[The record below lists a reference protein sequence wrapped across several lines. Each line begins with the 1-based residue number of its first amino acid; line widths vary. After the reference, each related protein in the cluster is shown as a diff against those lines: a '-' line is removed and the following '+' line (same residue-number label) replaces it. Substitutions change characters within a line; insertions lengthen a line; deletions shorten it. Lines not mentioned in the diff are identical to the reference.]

1 LNSEDLEI
9 GKRCQNISVEAGR
22 LRAFTLV
29 ELLVAIAIIS
39 MLMAILMPA
48 LSGVRRQ
55 ATALLGMRN
64 QREVAN
70 AVNLFAMDNDDLYPQ
85 SVATVGVEDSWNWRE
100 PTQMA
105 GEKSRS
111 PQLHRSMSA
120 YLHSYIASAKTVS
133 CPGAPQPYKYLQES
147 WDAGDDWDNPD
158 TDPRSDP
165 VGGTFCFYWNYTG
178 YVGGPRAVFK
188 GPRGP
193 ASGGTQS
200 QLLISDY
207 LGYGYWRSPEN
218 FTSCERLA
226 KADILEEYYLAP
238 ALWATKGDPNAVM
251 PKIKLRAA
259 YTDGHVETYTPSD
272 VVPMRIAMTPEGVPP
287 FPDEGASKGIF
298 YIPRHALP

>member
-1 LNSEDLEI
+1 M
-9 GKRCQNISVEAGR
+9 
-22 LRAFTLV
+22 RAFTLV

-64 QREVAN
+64 QREVAQ
-70 AVNLFAMDNDDLYPQ
+70 AVNLFAMDNDERYPE
-85 SVATVGVEDSWNWRE
+85 SVATVGMEGSWNWSE
-100 PTQMA
+100 PMQMA
-105 GEKSRS
+105 GERSRS

-120 YLHSYIASAKTVS
+120 YLHSYITRAKTVS

-158 TDPRSDP
+158 TEPRSDR

-178 YVGGPRAVFK
+178 SVGGPRAVFK
-188 GPRGP
+188 GPRDS
-193 ASGGTQS
+193 ASGGVQS
-200 QLLISDY
+200 KLLVSDY
-207 LGYGYWRSPEN
+207 LGYGFWRSPEN

-226 KADILEEYYLAP
+226 QADIIEEHYFSP

-251 PKIKLRAA
+251 PQIKLRAA
-259 YTDGHVETYTPSD
+259 YTDGHVETYTPAD
-272 VVPMRIAMTPEGVPP
+272 VVPMRIGMTPEGIPP
-287 FPDEGASKGIF
+287 FPDGAGSKGIF
-298 YIPRHALP
+298 YIPRNALP